1 MEGLFAQLEPGAL
14 VIDRGSSEPAS
25 TQRLAGQATADGL
38 AFVDAPV
45 SGGVTKTRLGKLS
58 IMVGGLAANRERA
71 IEHLAPLGTRM
82 IVVGPSG
89 SGHAAKAPNNLLS
102 ATNLAAAA
110 AIVTVA
116 RSFGIDATVMLDVVN
131 SSTRRSQATAVKYP
145 KHLLNGT
152 FDCGFSLDLMLGAAI
167 TQYQSGPVTT
177 PPDHQRLGTTT
188 RPGPTDQH
196 PQEQGSKGYLQGNG
210 AFQLV

>member
-14 VIDRGSSEPAS
+14 LMDMGSSEPVS

-71 IEHLAPLGTRM
+71 IEHLAPLGTR
-82 IVVGPSG
+82 ITVVGPSG

-116 RSFGIDATVMLDVVN
+116 RSFGIDAMVMLDVVN

-152 FDCGFSLDLMLGAAI
+152 FDCGFSLDLMLGVAI

-188 RPGPTDQH
+188 RPGPTGQH
-196 PQEQGSKGYLQGNG
+196 PQEQGIKGYLQGNG
-210 AFQLV
+210 AFRLV